1 MNVIEP
7 LTEHPHIGARE
18 LHENHKQ
25 GACPNLHHLVW
36 EVSSLGMK
44 CLIPEISK
52 FSVKSLR

>member
-7 LTEHPHIGARE
+7 LTEHPHIGAKE

-44 CLIPEISK
+44 CLIP
-52 FSVKSLR
+52 